1 MKKEKVDIAIVP
13 DEVLASKIYFLR
25 NQKIMLDRDLAF
37 LYGVKPTR
45 LCEQLKRNI
54 SKFPEH
60 FMFQLSQKEVEIMVS
75 HFAIPSRSYF
85 GKLSTPLREI
95 SWKITGNENQEMNN
109 TTERTATR
117 DLLDL
122 VEKGVIKSSGIK
134 GAGAY
139 YTLISNNA
147 IITPQ

>member
-25 NQKIMLDRDLAF
+25 NQKIMLNRDLAF
-37 LYGVKPTR
+37 LYRVKPTR
-45 LCEQLKRNI
+45 LREQVKRNI

-60 FMFQLSQKEVEIMVS
+60 FMFQLSEKEVEIMVS
-75 HFAIPSRSYF
+75 QNAIPSMSYF

-95 SWKITGNENQEMNN
+95 SWKITLNKHQEMNY

-117 DLLDL
+117 DLLYL
-122 VEKGVIKSSGIK
+122 IEKGVCRKE
-134 GAGAY
+134 
-139 YTLISNNA
+139 
-147 IITPQ
+147 P